1 MDSMDE
7 MDSMDD
13 MDEMDDMDTNPNPV
27 TDLRLLLSSLLI
39 KKRVFSVFSAQVS
52 KQRSSNH

>member
-1 MDSMDE
+1 MDE